1 MERVISF
8 DCKTSQE
15 PGMVNK
21 NSISEMHYDAA
32 ANVVFGT
39 SRREQQSDDI

>member
-8 DCKTSQE
+8 GCRASDSE
-15 PGMVNK
+15 MVTK
-21 NSISEMHYDAA
+21 LSISEMHYDAA